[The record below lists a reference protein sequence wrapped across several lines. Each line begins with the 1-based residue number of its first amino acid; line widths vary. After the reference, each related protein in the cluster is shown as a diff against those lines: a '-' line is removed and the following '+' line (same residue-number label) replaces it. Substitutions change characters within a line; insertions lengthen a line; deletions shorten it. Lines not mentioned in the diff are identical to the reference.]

1 MLNELNIKNV
11 LDIYENEISKN
22 VKNKKKLYYFDI
34 NKIQN
39 INSII
44 NMLKV
49 SNVGHE
55 KYNIF
60 VIHEPKERL
69 IMSLSVKDKVINHF
83 VTKYILEKKLSK
95 YLDDRNVATRKNKG
109 TDYGIRL
116 VKKYLNIMKNKYDD
130 FYALKIDISKY
141 FYSIDHNVLKKLLID
156 KLNNYEY
163 EVICKIINTT
173 NKKYINETI
182 AKIRRKYNYDIPDY
196 FNNKGLPIGNMT
208 SQFLSIFYL
217 NELDHF
223 IVHNLKLKYYVRYMD
238 DFIIINNDKK
248 RLKEALKIIEYKLNK
263 EYKLNLNKKKTSIIN
278 VKHGFSFLGYVFKI
292 KDKKVIIKVRNES
305 IKKIKKRVKAVK
317 YLLKTKK
324 IDYYNAFCTIMTY
337 SNSYK
342 YCKNNKINK
351 IINRYFYE
359 K

>member
-1 MLNELNIKNV
+1 
-11 LDIYENEISKN
+11 
-22 VKNKKKLYYFDI
+22 
-34 NKIQN
+34 
-39 INSII
+39 
-44 NMLKV
+44 
-49 SNVGHE
+49 
-55 KYNIF
+55 
-60 VIHEPKERL
+60 
-69 IMSLSVKDKVINHF
+69 
-83 VTKYILEKKLSK
+83 
-95 YLDDRNVATRKNKG
+95 
-109 TDYGIRL
+109 
-116 VKKYLNIMKNKYDD
+116 
-130 FYALKIDISKY
+130 
-141 FYSIDHNVLKKLLID
+141 
-156 KLNNYEY
+156 
-163 EVICKIINTT
+163 
-173 NKKYINETI
+173 
-182 AKIRRKYNYDIPDY
+182 
-196 FNNKGLPIGNMT
+196 MT